1 MLNRF
6 SWLLALALALASFSS
21 SSAWADKFDVAIEEF
36 RAAGAGSYIDASY
49 GFAIFPG
56 IGKAGLI
63 IGGAQGTG
71 LVYQEGKPIGN
82 TVMIQVSLGLQF
94 GGQYYKQII
103 FFEDARAL
111 REFTSGSFE
120 FSGQAAAVALNSG
133 ASAEVSTGGGGRTS
147 VTAANGEITE
157 VDGAGFYK
165 GMSVFTLS
173 QGGFMFEVS
182 LGGQRFSYEPL

>member
-6 SWLLALALALASFSS
+6 SWLLVLALFSP
-21 SSAWADKFDVAIEEF
+21 SSAWADKFDVAIDEF

-56 IGKAGLI
+56 IGKAGLL
-63 IGGAQGTG
+63 IGGAQGKG
-71 LVYQEGKPIGN
+71 LVYQEGKPIGK
-82 TVMIQVSLGLQF
+82 TVMTQVSLGLQF

-103 FFEDARAL
+103 FFEDARAM

-157 VDGAGFYK
+157 VDGAGFYE

-182 LGGQRFSYEPL
+182 IGGQRFSYEPL

>member
-6 SWLLALALALASFSS
+6 SWLFALVLFSS

-36 RAAGAGSYIDASY
+36 RSAGAGSYIDASY

-63 IGGAQGTG
+63 IGGAQGKG
-71 LVYQEGKPIGN
+71 LVYQEGKPIGR
-82 TVMIQVSLGLQF
+82 TVMTQVSLGLQF

-103 FFEDARAL
+103 FFEDARAM

-147 VTAANGEITE
+147 VTAANGDITE
-157 VDGAGFYK
+157 VDSSGFYK